1 MNTFTPFY
9 IVSGALSVYN
19 PRMNADRTDSL
30 ERWLRAEGFATVQVN
45 GCYKGER
52 EPAILVLD
60 DRADNDVCEQAVI
73 RLARQ
78 YDQESVLAVDANRQA
93 RLIFCAFGNVN
104 AIGRWHAV
112 NVDTV
117 MNKPDASYT
126 ERAGQYYTVT

>member
-9 IVSGALSVYN
+9 IVSGALAACDPQAN
-19 PRMNADRTDSL
+19 KDRTDSL

-45 GCYKGER
+45 GCYKGKR

-60 DRADNDVCEQAVI
+60 DRPGNDLCESAVI

-78 YDQESVLAVDANRQA
+78 YDQESVLAVDSNRQA
-93 RLIFCAFGNVN
+93 RLIYCDGGHFET
-104 AIGRWHAV
+104 IGRWHAV
-112 NVDTV
+112 GADTV
-117 MNKPDASYT
+117 INNPSASYT